1 MNIDDIKT
9 DIFEKI
15 RKTYRTINP
24 TLSDLL
30 TLDNLTGKEASSLEL
45 QLKRIKKQNIGY
57 IIMTVI
63 ALVSFIVF
71 TFIGLLKSKEMSP
84 VIGLMG
90 LTIMTLIV
98 SIFRLKILNKT
109 IENQIFLHRL
119 LDKLD
124 DK

>member
-1 MNIDDIKT
+1 MTIDDIRT
-9 DIFEKI
+9 NIFDQI

-30 TLDNLTGKEASSLEL
+30 TLDGLTGKEADSLEL

-57 IIMTVI
+57 IILTAI
-63 ALVSFIVF
+63 GLVTFIVF
-71 TFIGLLKSKEMSP
+71 TLIGLLKSKDMSP
-84 VIGLMG
+84 IMGLMG
-90 LTIMTLIV
+90 LIIMTLIV
-98 SIFRLKILNKT
+98 SIFRLKMLIKS

-119 LDKLD
+119 LDKFD

>member
-1 MNIDDIKT
+1 MTNDDIRT
-9 DIFEKI
+9 DIFDQI

-30 TLDNLTGKEASSLEL
+30 TLDSLTGKEADSLEL
-45 QLKRIKKQNIGY
+45 QLKRIKKQNIGF
-57 IIMTVI
+57 IIMTLI
-63 ALVSFIVF
+63 GLVAFIVF
-71 TFIGLLKSKEMSP
+71 TLIGLLNSKNLSP

-98 SIFRLKILNKT
+98 SIFRLIILNKS

-119 LDKLD
+119 LDKID

>member
-1 MNIDDIKT
+1 MTNDEIRT
-9 DIFEKI
+9 DIFDQI

-24 TLSDLL
+24 TLSDML
-30 TLDNLTGKEASSLEL
+30 TLDSLTGKEADSLEL
-45 QLKRIKKQNIGY
+45 QLKRIKKQNIGF

-63 ALVSFIVF
+63 GLVAFIVF
-71 TFIGLLKSKEMSP
+71 TLIGLLKSNNLSP

-98 SIFRLKILNKT
+98 SIFRLIILNKS

-119 LDKLD
+119 LDKID